1 MVHILHITLFF
12 STLSSVWQSLANLLR
27 AVVCRQ
33 ALCKDSNYQ
42 PLLGLIR
49 LLSLDVSVGEEGLA
63 EGEEGSWGVAA
74 L

>member
-1 MVHILHITLFF
+1 M
-12 STLSSVWQSLANLLR
+12 LSSAWQSFANLLR

-49 LLSLDVSVGEEGLA
+49 LPLLDVLERGGGVGEM
-63 EGEEGSWGVAA
+63 WGYSS
-74 L
+74 